1 MLGVVQKNKEYI
13 MDERLFKK
21 IAEEIEKEWQM
32 GGLSDGIY
40 YDYALEIARR
50 YFSVQPPMQ
59 STS

>member
-1 MLGVVQKNKEYI
+1 